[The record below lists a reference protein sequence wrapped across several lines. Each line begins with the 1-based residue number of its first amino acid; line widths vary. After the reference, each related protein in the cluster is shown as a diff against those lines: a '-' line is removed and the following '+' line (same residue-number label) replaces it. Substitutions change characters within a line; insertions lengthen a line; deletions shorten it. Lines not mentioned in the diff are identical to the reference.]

1 MNTVEQQPMYEWKEL
16 PWQQIER
23 RVFKLQK
30 RIYRASSRGDVKAV
44 HNLQQLLMNSWS
56 AKCLATRRVTQD
68 NQGKK
73 TAGIDGV
80 KSLTPAAR
88 LKLVTRLNLKLKAKP
103 VRRVWIP
110 KPGTTEKRGL
120 GIPVMADRACQALVK
135 LGLEPEWEAK
145 FEANSYGFRPG
156 RGCHDALRAIRSH
169 INQQPKY
176 VLDADIAQCF
186 DRINH
191 TALLDKLKTFPML
204 RRVIK
209 AWLKAGIMDEETL
222 FPTEEGT
229 PQGGVIS
236 PLLANV
242 ALHGIETDL
251 KASFPATL
259 KRDGELLRHWQPTL
273 IRYADD
279 LVVLHRNLTIIEQ
292 AKQILS
298 KWLAEMG
305 LELKA
310 SKTRFTHTLEPY
322 DGNVGFDFLG
332 STVRQYRVGKTH
344 APKTRRRTKGRL
356 AFKTIIKPSKTAQER
371 HYRKLSETVN
381 AYPMVPQAN
390 LIKMLNPIIRGW
402 TNYHSRNNATQTF
415 NRTDYLMG
423 GLLWHWAK
431 RRHANKSAQW
441 IKQRYWHRRK
451 TRSVFAIKTGMEL
464 LRHDATAIQKHIK
477 VAGARSPFDGDWSY
491 WGKRLGRYPDLTKRQ
506 AQLLKRQ
513 MGKCSY
519 CGLNFTSED
528 KLEIDHI
535 IPRQQGGKDD
545 YSNWQL
551 LHRHCHDT
559 KTARDKTQKR

>member
-1 MNTVEQQPMYEWKEL
+1 MNTAVQQPMYEWKEL

-30 RIYRASSRGDVKAV
+30 RIYRASNRGDVKTV
-44 HNLQQLLMNSWS
+44 HRLQRLLMKSWS

-88 LKLVTRLNLKLKAKP
+88 LKLVARLNLKLKAKP

-110 KPGTTEKRGL
+110 KPGTTEQRGL
-120 GIPVMADRACQALVK
+120 GIPVMDDRACQALVK

-156 RGCHDALRAIRSH
+156 RGCHDALSAIRSH

-176 VLDADIAQCF
+176 ILDADIAKCF

-191 TALLDKLKTFPML
+191 TALLDKLKTMPTL
-204 RRVIK
+204 RKVIK
-209 AWLKAGIMDEETL
+209 AWLKAGVMDEETL
-222 FPTEEGT
+222 FPTEAGT

-242 ALHGIETDL
+242 ALHGMETDL
-251 KASFPATL
+251 KAAFPADI
-259 KRDGELLRHWQPTL
+259 KRDGQWLRNWQPTL

-279 LVVLHRNLTIIEQ
+279 LVVLHRDELVIEQ

-298 KWLAEMG
+298 KWLAGMG

-310 SKTRFTHTLEPY
+310 SKTRFTHTLEPHEE
-322 DGNVGFDFLG
+322 NVGFDFLG
-332 STVRQYRVGKTH
+332 STVRQYPVGKTH
-344 APKTRRRTKGRL
+344 APKTRGRTKGRL
-356 AFKTIIKPSKTAQER
+356 AFMTIIKPSKTAQKS
-371 HYRKLSETVN
+371 HYQKLRETLK
-381 AYPMVPQAN
+381 ALAMAPQAD
-390 LIKMLNPIIRGW
+390 LIQALNPIIRGW
-402 TNYHSRNNATQTF
+402 ANYHSPNNAAQAF
-415 NRTDYLMG
+415 NHADYLMHT
-423 GLLWHWAK
+423 LLWCWAK
-431 RRHANKSAQW
+431 RRHTNKPAQW
-441 IKQRYWHRRK
+441 IWQRYWHR
-451 TRSVFAIKTGMEL
+451 SNNCLVFAAKTSIEL
-464 LRHDATAIQKHIK
+464 VRHDETSIREHFK
-477 VAGARSPFDGDWSY
+477 VEGTRSPFDGDWSY

-513 MGKCSY
+513 MGKCNY
-519 CGLNFTSED
+519 CGLHFTSED

-545 YSNWQL
+545 YSNWQI

-559 KTARDKTQKR
+559 KTARDKTQQR